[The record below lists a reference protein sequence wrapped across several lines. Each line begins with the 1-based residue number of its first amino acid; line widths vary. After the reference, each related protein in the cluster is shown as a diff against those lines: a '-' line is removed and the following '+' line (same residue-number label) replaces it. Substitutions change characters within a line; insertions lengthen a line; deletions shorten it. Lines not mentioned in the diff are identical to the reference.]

1 MVVFSENND
10 CFPPSF
16 PVCGGFVLFCPRT
29 SKDMLNLALSV
40 NILLM
45 FVVFFFFFLYFLGLL
60 PWHMEVPQARSHIRA
75 AAAGLHHSQSSAAS
89 EPRL

>member
-45 FVVFFFFFLYFLGLL
+45 FFVFFFFFF
-60 PWHMEVPQARSHIRA
+60 VFSRA
-75 AAAGLHHSQSSAAS
+75 APMAYGSS
-89 EPRL
+89 PG